1 MVFININISILI
13 QLKISLIKF
22 LWLINVL
29 TRSQLLLIESKTIF
43 DRFLSPS
50 IGITIIVNSSLKFR
64 KFQIYFRIL
73 FDVYANWS
81 LSTVLLEPILAA
93 SSSPPFPIH
102 EFEANKFHLN
112 NRWRYITNVSYR
124 TWILNE
130 PFARGGGGRQ
140 LKQRDKWNLHRL
152 RR

>member
-29 TRSQLLLIESKTIF
+29 TRSQLLLIESKN